1 MNRQNNDCQRSERM
15 KVYSNDIKQIETSSS
30 CCCSCSSSV
39 GATGPMG
46 PTGPT
51 GPMGRPGASGA
62 TGPTGAAGADG
73 AIGAT
78 GATGPAGADGAVGAT
93 GPAGAD
99 GAIGATG
106 ATGPAGADGAIGA
119 TGATGPAGAD
129 GAVGATGPAG
139 ADGAIG
145 ATGPAG
151 ADGAIGATG
160 ATGPAG
166 TTARTVELATINSIP
181 SGSYLGIGTVS
192 LDYSTNT
199 FVVPA
204 NTRITNIT
212 LQVRNNELSANETV
226 TATAYVSPD
235 GNTPTATLAVASL
248 TAPSVW
254 STSAANV
261 SVNAGSLISV
271 RIIADSTLQRGAAV
285 TLTFS
290 N

>member
-15 KVYSNDIKQIETSSS
+15 KVYSNDIRQLESSSS

-62 TGPTGAAGADG
+62 TGPTGAAG
-73 AIGAT
+73 
-78 GATGPAGADGAVGAT
+78 V
-93 GPAGAD
+93 D

-145 ATGPAG
+145 ATGATGPAG
-151 ADGAIGATG
+151 ADGAVGATG

>member
-78 GATGPAGADGAVGAT
+78 GATGPV
-93 GPAGAD
+93 
-99 GAIGATG
+99 
-106 ATGPAGADGAIGA
+106 GADGAIGA

-129 GAVGATGPAG
+129 GAVGATG
-139 ADGAIG
+139 
-145 ATGPAG
+145 ATGPVG

-192 LDYSTNT
+192 SDYSINT

-212 LQVRNNELSANETV
+212 LQVRNNELTANETV
-226 TATAYVSPD
+226 TATVYVSPD